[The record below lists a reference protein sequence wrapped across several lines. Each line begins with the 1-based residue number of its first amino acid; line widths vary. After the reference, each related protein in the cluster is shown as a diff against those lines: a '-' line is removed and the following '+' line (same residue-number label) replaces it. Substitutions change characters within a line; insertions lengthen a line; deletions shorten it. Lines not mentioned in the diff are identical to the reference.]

1 MLYMSHK
8 CREKNPADR
17 LSAIEVEIYLTLLR
31 KKLKKFK
38 EDGQSSP
45 ISSVAWTVI
54 LCSRRTSRGI
64 LSKDFNI
71 FYYLLNSGGF
81 EAFSFVKD

>member
-1 MLYMSHK
+1 MQYMSHK

-45 ISSVAWTVI
+45 ISSVAWTVL
-54 LCSRRTSRGI
+54 LCSRITSWGI

-71 FYYLLNSGGF
+71 FYYQMVEGLKIF
-81 EAFSFVKD
+81 PFVKD